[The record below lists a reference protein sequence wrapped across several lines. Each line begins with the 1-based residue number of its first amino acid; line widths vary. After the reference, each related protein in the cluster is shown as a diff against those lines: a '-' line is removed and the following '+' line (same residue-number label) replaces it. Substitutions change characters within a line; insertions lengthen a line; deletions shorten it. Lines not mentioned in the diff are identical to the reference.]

1 MDTTDMASAIDGEEP
16 QEALRAVS
24 ALRRLADQIERRAV
38 LSARDA
44 GWSWAQI
51 GDALGVSRQA
61 IHKRYG
67 REAR

>member
-1 MDTTDMASAIDGEEP
+1 MGTTDIASAIDGGEP